1 MKVLSEKEISNL
13 SLIERK
19 KYYYELRDY
28 CLSFKANP
36 NVSIGQKLISKISPI
51 QRNFDYEVIGAENLP
66 KDGAVIVCNHSNSH
80 DFFTALESFN
90 DLGLPVSVF
99 AANDDLNFLSNNVF
113 TFANATLVDREDKES
128 CKNGLFELTNKII
141 NNNYGVIF
149 GESTWNLHPY
159 KEMNALK
166 IGAARSACISERQI
180 VPTIFEYVEVPYLCS
195 KEKELYS
202 KCIIKFGEPIKID
215 INTDLF
221 SQMFNIENIM
231 IKMRDE
237 LWEEIGILKNGKKQV
252 EPNMYVNHTWLKK
265 FDALAF
271 TYDSENEFKY
281 LYFRPNE
288 ARENEYHINENGA
301 FVPGI
306 TKKEE
311 KIKVLLPTKNK

>member
-13 SLIERK
+13 SLSERK
-19 KYYYELRDY
+19 KYYQDLKDY

-36 NVSIGQKLISKISPI
+36 NISIGQKLISKISPI

-66 KDGAVIVCNHSNSH
+66 KNGAVIVSNHSNSH

-90 DLGLPVSVF
+90 NLGLPVSVF

-113 TFANATLVDREDKES
+113 TFANATLVNREDKDS
-128 CKNGLFELTNKII
+128 CRNGLFELTNKII

-159 KEMNALK
+159 KEMNVLK
-166 IGAARSACISERQI
+166 VGAARSAGISEKQI
-180 VPTIFEYVEVPYLCS
+180 VPTIFEYVEVPNQCN
-195 KEKELYS
+195 KEKELYT
-202 KCIIKFGEPIKID
+202 KCIIKFGKPISID
-215 INTDLF
+215 INKDLF
-221 SQMFNIENIM
+221 LQMLNVENIM

-237 LWEEIGILKNGKKQV
+237 IWEDIGIFKNGKKQV
-252 EPNMYVNHTWLKK
+252 DPLIYVNHTWLKK

-271 TYDSENEFKY
+271 MYDSESEFKY
-281 LYFRPNE
+281 LYFRENDLK
-288 ARENEYHINENGA
+288 ENEYHIDENGR

-306 TKKEE
+306 IKKED
-311 KIKVLLPTKNK
+311 KAKVLLPIKNK